1 MLDLGSGVA
10 LGGGDLGLAGTA
22 EAISGGGVAPKGSS
36 EEEMR
41 DVLVDGEVC
50 GGVLGP
56 GPAVRAYE
64 EG

>member
-1 MLDLGSGVA
+1 MLRLGSGVA
-10 LGGGDLGLAGTA
+10 LGGGGLGLAGTA
-22 EAISGGGVAPKGSS
+22 EVVSGRGVAPKGPS

-41 DVLVDGEVC
+41 DVLVDGEAC

-56 GPAVRAYE
+56 GPAVRTYE